1 MEDFTNPA
9 YFIALTTAIGYG
21 LKVFVAMIAV
31 GAGLVYAAGGS
42 ATKDWETEA
51 AH

>member
-9 YFIALTTAIGYG
+9 YFHALWTAIVYG
-21 LKVFVAMIAV
+21 LKVFAAMVVV
-31 GAGLVYAAGGS
+31 GGIFVGAAGGS
-42 ATKDWETEA
+42 ATKNWETGD